1 MAVRAPRPTLRPL
14 SEVEMSIAEEML
26 FEGESCIKCGEPFG
40 EGLGPGHPRICSEC
54 DDTLEKDKQEEP
66 SP

>member
-1 MAVRAPRPTLRPL
+1 
-14 SEVEMSIAEEML
+14 
-26 FEGESCIKCGEPFG
+26 CIKCGEPFG